1 MVSVEVGGPHESSEG
16 REEMMSES
24 DIGAM
29 IATCW
34 WSKML
39 GFAIVVGAFDI
50 FECVDETL
58 GS

>member
-1 MVSVEVGGPHESSEG
+1 MEVGGPHESSEG